1 MSSSITRLAARIRA
15 FFSAEQL
22 DTDLDQE
29 LESHAAMLT
38 EENVRAGMSHED
50 ARRAARI
57 RLGAV
62 ESTKQQH
69 REERG
74 LPFLDTLTQDLRY
87 SIRTLRKD
95 LGFALF
101 AILIVGLGIGAS
113 CTIFSVVNALL
124 LRPLPFKDPASL
136 VWMKNHKAVDDNDLS
151 GQTTQVDYIR
161 DLRRLDPSYESI
173 GGYMAFY
180 GIGDTL
186 LVGTSKPERLTNVG
200 VSDNFFDM
208 LGVNMLLGRNFNAQ
222 EALGKD
228 KVIVVSYNF
237 WKRSLAANPNV
248 IGTTLNFDGG
258 ANQIIG
264 VLPPSFDFGDVFA
277 PGTKVDLFSVFPFDD
292 NTNRY
297 GNTVAVMAR
306 LKPGATIGAAQP
318 QTAALASR
326 LQEEN
331 KNKRNDFDPYLMPL
345 TTHISGSVRPAV
357 ILLACAVGVVM
368 LIVCAN
374 LSNLLLARGAARQ
387 KELAIRS
394 ALGAT
399 RGRLMR
405 QMLTE
410 SVVLSMCGAVIGL
423 AFAFIGTRGLAHL
436 SGVSIPLLG
445 SVSVDLKAL
454 GFTVA
459 FAILTGIFFGL
470 VPAMNVPATRLND
483 SLQDSNRGSSTGR
496 QHAWVRNAIVV
507 SEIALACVL
516 VVGAGLLIHSFLRL
530 LDVNLGFHPEQTVTL
545 RVDPTSNYDTKAKA
559 NAYLLEVIQRVDN
572 IPGVSAAGITDAL
585 PYGTNRTWGSGAEG
599 VQYTPQNYPEAFI
612 GIVSP
617 GYFKAM
623 GIALIKGRLF
633 AADDPIPPQIQVKD
647 NKYQHDAYAV
657 INETMARNVW
667 PGQDPIGKRLQGGA
681 TVIGIVADTRH
692 LALEK
697 DAGNE
702 LYYSMIQTGDWSSVN
717 LVVRSHLPMNVL
729 AAQLKTTLQ
738 PIAPDLAVGN
748 MRTVQ
753 SLVDKATS
761 PRRFVV
767 MLLAGFALF
776 ALILASLGIY
786 AVVSYSVSQRTQE
799 IGIRM
804 ALGASAQSVRS
815 QVMKQTLKL
824 GAIGMAIGL
833 VASALMSGLLTSLL
847 FGVQT
852 ADVATFAA
860 MLVVIT
866 LVALAAG
873 YFPARR
879 ASNISPMVALRG
891 E

>member
-1 MSSSITRLAARIRA
+1 MSSSFSRFTARIRA

-29 LESHAAMLT
+29 LESHAAMLA
-38 EENVRAGMSHED
+38 EENIRSGMSPED

-57 RLGAV
+57 RLGAS

-74 LPFLDTLTQDLRY
+74 LPFLDTLGQDLRY

-124 LRPLPFKDPASL
+124 LRPLPFKDPAAL
-136 VWMKNHKAVDDNDLS
+136 VWMQNHHQTEEDLS
-151 GQTTQVDYIR
+151 GQTTQVDYVR
-161 DLRRLDPSYESI
+161 DLRRLSPSWQSI
-173 GGYMAFY
+173 GAYMPFY
-180 GIGDTL
+180 GVGDTL
-186 LVGTSKPERLTNVG
+186 LIGTDRPVRVTNVG
-200 VSDNFFDM
+200 VTDNFFDM
-208 LGVNMLLGRNFNAQ
+208 LGVNMILGRNFNAE
-222 EALGKD
+222 EAEGKD
-228 KVIVVSYNF
+228 KVVITSYNF
-237 WKRSLAANPNV
+237 WKRDLGANPNV
-248 IGTTLNFDGG
+248 IGSTIRTNDG
-258 ANQIIG
+258 AYQIIG
-264 VLPPSFDFGDVFA
+264 VLAPSFDFGNIFA
-277 PGTKVDLFSVFPFDD
+277 PGTKVDLFSVFPLNDA
-292 NTNRY
+292 TNKW
-297 GNTVAVMAR
+297 GNTLAVIAR
-306 LKPGATIGAAQP
+306 MNPGVNIVQAQSETGP
-318 QTAALASR
+318 LGKR
-326 LQEEN
+326 LQDES
-331 KNKRNDFDPYLMPL
+331 KGKRNDFEPNLVPL
-345 TTHISGSVRPAV
+345 ATHISGAVRPAV

-374 LSNLLLARGAARQ
+374 LSNLLLARGATRK
-387 KELAIRS
+387 KEIAIRS

-399 RGRLMR
+399 RGRLIR

-410 SVVLSMCGAVIGL
+410 SIVLSMCGAVVGL
-423 AFAFIGTRGLAHL
+423 VFAFVGTRSLAHL

-445 SVSVDLKAL
+445 SVSVDMKAL
-454 GFTVA
+454 AFTIGFAV
-459 FAILTGIFFGL
+459 ITGIFFGL
-470 VPAMNVPATRLND
+470 VPALHVPRARLND
-483 SLQDSNRGSSTGR
+483 DLQDSNRGSSSGK

-507 SEIALACVL
+507 SEVALACVL
-516 VVGAGLLIHSFLRL
+516 VVGAGLLIHSFLRVL
-530 LDVNLGFHPEQTVTL
+530 SVNLGFHPERAVTL
-545 RVDPTSNYDTKAKA
+545 RVDPSSNYDTKAKV
-559 NAYLLEVIQRVDN
+559 NAYFLDLLQRVQQ

-585 PYGTNRTWGSGAEG
+585 PYGTNRTWGAGEKG
-599 VQYTPQNYPEAFI
+599 VQYKPEDFPFAFI

-617 GYFKAM
+617 GYFKAI
-623 GIALIKGRLF
+623 GVPVIRGRVF
-633 AADDPIPPQIQVKD
+633 EMDDPIPPQMDVKD
-647 NKYQHDAYAV
+647 GLYQHDAYAV
-657 INETMARNVW
+657 INETMARNVFH
-667 PGQDPIGKRLQGGA
+667 GEDPIGRQTNGGA
-681 TVIGIVADTRH
+681 TIIGIVGDTRH
-692 LALEK
+692 LSLEK
-697 DAGNE
+697 DSGNE
-702 LYYSMIQTGDWSSVN
+702 LYFSMIQTNDWASAN
-717 LVVRSHLPMNVL
+717 LVVRTTLPNNVL
-729 AAQLKTTLQ
+729 GQQLKTALA

-753 SLVDKATS
+753 SLVDKSVS

-804 ALGASAQSVRS
+804 ALGASAKSVRTS
-815 QVMKQTLKL
+815 VMRQTLKL
-824 GAIGMAIGL
+824 GAIGMAIGV
-833 VASALMSGLLTSLL
+833 VASALLSGLLTSLL
-847 FGVQT
+847 FGVQA
-852 ADVATFAA
+852 ADIATFAA

-879 ASNISPMVALRG
+879 ASNIDPMIALRS